1 MVHRA
6 DSRDEAENVF
16 EENATAAEIKLT
28 ASDVVELEAAVPMH
42 GATAKNSPPRL
53 IAKASSLFT

>member
-1 MVHRA
+1 MVVHRA

-28 ASDVVELEAAVPMH
+28 ASDVVEGIRRPVPVFW
-42 GATAKNSPPRL
+42 R
-53 IAKASSLFT
+53 SL